1 MAAPIT
7 PAAPSQST
15 MRWVD
20 CSHKLGP
27 LPCMNHKPHVGD
39 GRGCVHHS
47 TSGFQDDD

>member
-1 MAAPIT
+1 MVAPIT

-15 MRWVD
+15 VRRVD

-27 LPCMNHKPHVGD
+27 LPCMNHKPHIGD